1 MLVYKGPVAS
11 LAKGY
16 YSVQFPIQTQIDHH
30 IARLEAVNVV
40 MCVKTLVPPSVK
52 CVCVLV
58 RTDNSAA
65 ASVLMTGKTRDPI
78 LALCA
83 RVLAMYIGLRQWQVI
98 VTHVPGVSLILAD
111 ALSRYTLS
119 ERYKNIVLKKVGQ
132 RSLVKVEPVEV
143 MKILD
148 SIV

>member
-1 MLVYKGPVAS
+1 
-11 LAKGY
+11 
-16 YSVQFPIQTQIDHH
+16 
-30 IARLEAVNVV
+30 
-40 MCVKTLVPPSVK
+40 MCEDAGPPSER

-65 ASVLMTGKTRDPI
+65 ASVLMTGRTRDPI

-83 RVLAMYIGLRQWQVI
+83 RVLAMYIGLRQWQVL

-119 ERYKNIVLKKVGQ
+119 KRYENIVHEKVGK
-132 RSLVKVEPVEV
+132 RSLIKVQPVDV

-148 SIV
+148 SVV